1 VAHSIEIWQ
10 AVHASRETLLPLSER
25 ASEED
30 LPAGDDHAL
39 VELSR
44 IYPALS
50 RAIAEYL
57 AR

>member
-1 VAHSIEIWQ
+1 MAHSIEIWQ
-10 AVHASRETLLPLSER
+10 AVHASRDTLLPLAER
-25 ASEED
+25 AREED
-30 LPAGDDHAL
+30 LPAGDDDAL